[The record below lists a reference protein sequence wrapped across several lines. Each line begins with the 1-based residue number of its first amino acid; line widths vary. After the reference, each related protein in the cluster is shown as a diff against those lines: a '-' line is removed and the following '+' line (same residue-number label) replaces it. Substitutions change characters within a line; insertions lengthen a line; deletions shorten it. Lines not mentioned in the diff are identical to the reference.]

1 MESERWRQIQS
12 LYYAALERD
21 AAEHAA
27 FLIEACAGDDELRR
41 EVESLL
47 AAHEQ
52 AEGFMDTPALEVA
65 AELVAE
71 GLGGEKTTL
80 PPNYRQSNVANSS
93 PPETRVEAFAPGV
106 ILDGR
111 YEIEKEL
118 EQGGIGVVYLAH
130 DRKLR
135 NRVVI
140 KTLIEKTRAKSERK
154 WIEDKFR
161 QEIEVVARINHPG
174 VVGALDV
181 GALPDGRTYLVM
193 QYIPGPSLRA
203 VIATGQMD
211 LARVGGLMRQL
222 GQALAAVHE
231 RNVIHRDL
239 KPENI
244 LLQQSGG
251 AEYAKII
258 DFGVAKVRAELS
270 VTDEQNTVSIGTPA
284 YMAPEQLHGHPV
296 TASDIYALSVI
307 AYEMLTGR
315 RPFATDNLLELAQ
328 RQRENDFPKPR
339 QLRPELPA
347 AAEAVIMRALA
358 FDHRHRYYDAR
369 EFGDEL
375 ARALTAEEKKIQ
387 PPELELAHVLF
398 TDLVGYSKL
407 SIDEQAR
414 ILQQLQEAA
423 SATSSFRQAQESQRL
438 LRLPT
443 GDGMAL
449 VFFDDPLAPA
459 RCAIEIARAIKSRSE
474 IGLRMG
480 VHTGPVRRFADINQ
494 NLNIAGGGINMAQRV
509 MDCGEAGHILL
520 SKTVADTMSQLS
532 EWAEYLQDWGEQAVK
547 HGVKLHLFNLY
558 TGEAGNPTLPEKLR
572 SRPAKTSQSAAPNP
586 LWLILSILFLALTV
600 GLAVM
605 IARRFLGNAPD
616 VTGISI
622 TLSLGLL
629 CLSVGSAFTQNGQQ
643 WVEHG
648 FFRFG
653 LKLTFQGKWR
663 MVFTLAGA
671 LIVSA
676 FYFLLPTIAGAYNE
690 RAIEFQQAGDLSAAL
705 KCYERAVNLNP
716 GYAVAH
722 YNLASA
728 YEDVEAFDEALAE
741 YQTAMRADP
750 KFYFA
755 YNNLAR
761 LYLLRRKDHAS
772 ALNIINAALGLKP
785 QEPQVKYSLFKNR
798 GWAHFGLGLYDRAVA
813 DLRES
818 LNWRQDGAAAHCLLA
833 QALEAQMEEAAAR
846 PEWEAC
852 LGYAVGEAD
861 VEASWL
867 SLARERLER
876 GGKK

>member
-47 AAHEQ
+47 AVHEQ
-52 AEGFMDTPALEVA
+52 AKGFMDATALEVA

-93 PPETRVEAFAPGV
+93 PPETRCEAFAPGV

-140 KTLIEKTRAKSERK
+140 KSLIEKTRAKSERK

-181 GALPDGRTYLVM
+181 GALPDGRTSLVM
-193 QYIPGPSLRA
+193 EYIPGPSLRA
-203 VIATGQMD
+203 AIATGKMD

-251 AEYAKII
+251 VEYAKII

-296 TASDIYALSVI
+296 MASDIYALSVI

-328 RQRENDFPKPR
+328 RQRENDFPKQR

-347 AAEAVIMRALA
+347 AAEAVILRALA

-375 ARALTAEEKKIQ
+375 ARALTVEEKKIQ
-387 PPELELAHVLF
+387 PPE
-398 TDLVGYSKL
+398 
-407 SIDEQAR
+407 
-414 ILQQLQEAA
+414 
-423 SATSSFRQAQESQRL
+423 
-438 LRLPT
+438 
-443 GDGMAL
+443 
-449 VFFDDPLAPA
+449 
-459 RCAIEIARAIKSRSE
+459 
-474 IGLRMG
+474 
-480 VHTGPVRRFADINQ
+480 
-494 NLNIAGGGINMAQRV
+494 
-509 MDCGEAGHILL
+509 
-520 SKTVADTMSQLS
+520 
-532 EWAEYLQDWGEQAVK
+532 
-547 HGVKLHLFNLY
+547 
-558 TGEAGNPTLPEKLR
+558 
-572 SRPAKTSQSAAPNP
+572 
-586 LWLILSILFLALTV
+586 
-600 GLAVM
+600 
-605 IARRFLGNAPD
+605 
-616 VTGISI
+616 
-622 TLSLGLL
+622 
-629 CLSVGSAFTQNGQQ
+629 
-643 WVEHG
+643 
-648 FFRFG
+648 
-653 LKLTFQGKWR
+653 
-663 MVFTLAGA
+663 
-671 LIVSA
+671 
-676 FYFLLPTIAGAYNE
+676 
-690 RAIEFQQAGDLSAAL
+690 
-705 KCYERAVNLNP
+705 
-716 GYAVAH
+716 
-722 YNLASA
+722 
-728 YEDVEAFDEALAE
+728 
-741 YQTAMRADP
+741 
-750 KFYFA
+750 
-755 YNNLAR
+755 
-761 LYLLRRKDHAS
+761 
-772 ALNIINAALGLKP
+772 
-785 QEPQVKYSLFKNR
+785 
-798 GWAHFGLGLYDRAVA
+798 
-813 DLRES
+813 
-818 LNWRQDGAAAHCLLA
+818 
-833 QALEAQMEEAAAR
+833 
-846 PEWEAC
+846 
-852 LGYAVGEAD
+852 
-861 VEASWL
+861 
-867 SLARERLER
+867 
-876 GGKK
+876 

>member
-27 FLIEACAGDDELRR
+27 FLIKACAGDDELRR